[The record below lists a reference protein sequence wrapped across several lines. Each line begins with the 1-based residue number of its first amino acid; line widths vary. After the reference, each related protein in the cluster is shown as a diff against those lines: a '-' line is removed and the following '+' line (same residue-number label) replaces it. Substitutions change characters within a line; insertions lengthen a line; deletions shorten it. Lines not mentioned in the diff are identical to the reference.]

1 MVKYPI
7 DNVVTKRKSVK
18 LASRLGKNIANRRKD
33 IGLTQDQLAEQVGVD
48 TETISRFERGV
59 TTPSLA
65 TLEVLSKKL
74 GITIAVLLDEAV
86 LPPSD
91 DAQMISVLM
100 STLKGKER
108 TFLIELIQLYCQ
120 QHG

>member
-1 MVKYPI
+1 M
-7 DNVVTKRKSVK
+7 TKRKSVK